1 MGAWRCFSYLTK
13 ISQHRILNAL
23 EPLGEKAEDNLMNK
37 DDLIAYTEL
46 FIKCGSE
53 EYIPTPQAYSP
64 LYIRLYSA
72 LLSQHEPELLGID
85 GIDSIEYLP
94 ESTLEDINNRTNSP
108 FDRYLMANYISP
120 FELSYPLPI
129 PEEDLRYQRLNQYL
143 CFRYNKASEEPDSFK
158 QDRAFKDVLS
168 LFPIKLRDTFG
179 STDHTK
185 YRSSF
190 FKLLTLNYKLSRVNE
205 KWKDH
210 VRRASIVDRTHYH
223 MDTVIAFN
231 GLDSDVSKQASASFM
246 TLYYELDQC
255 SPDGKSQGSRNIVAI
270 PSALDLID
278 FSARTSLVEKWC
290 EGFDDEERSV
300 ETVENITNI
309 YKKISKCVEVEYDD
323 PHHHFCDVLR
333 TAILCN
339 SHYNKLLA
347 KCEFEDAI
355 YKNEECKQVFRL
367 LLQKDMS
374 WYVKPLERTELT
386 SLIIESI
393 PSIKETLL
401 HKSFNEQ
408 IWSIAKHLTP
418 LLIDRIP
425 SLSDSAANNL
435 SVLFVVLCKGT
446 FPRIRG
452 SLQGANR
459 PYSLW
464 KSLKD
469 GYSKVNND
477 SLSLWEY
484 ESVYRPSLL
493 HMMELISLFVIWRS
507 NQTINRFSQFV
518 QLRREILD
526 SQIIV
531 NDILDGE
538 HHNRITKLANTLTQQ
553 KESIVSLDNEPV
565 FERFWRKSDP
575 KIQSL
580 SKHMD
585 EHLKRESLCWPS

>member
-1 MGAWRCFSYLTK
+1 
-13 ISQHRILNAL
+13 
-23 EPLGEKAEDNLMNK
+23 MNK

-53 EYIPTPQAYSP
+53 EYIPSPQAYSP
-64 LYIRLYSA
+64 LYIRLYNA

-85 GIDSIEYLP
+85 RIESLP
-94 ESTLEDINNRTNSP
+94 ESTVEDINNRSTNP

-129 PEEDLRYQRLNQYL
+129 PEEDLKYQRLNQYL
-143 CFRYNKASEEPDSFK
+143 CLRYNKASQEADSFK

-168 LFPIKLRDTFG
+168 LFPIKHRDTFG
-179 STDHTK
+179 AKDNKK

-210 VRRASIVDRTHYH
+210 ARRASLSDRTHYH
-223 MDTVIAFN
+223 MDTIIAFN
-231 GLDSDVSKQASASFM
+231 GLDSEASKQASATFM
-246 TLYYELDQC
+246 TLYYELDQS
-255 SPDGKSQGSRNIVAI
+255 SPDGDSQLSRNIVAI

-278 FSARTSLVEKWC
+278 FSVRDSLVEKWC
-290 EGFDDEERSV
+290 EGLDYEERSEEAV
-300 ETVENITNI
+300 GSIRQRITSI
-309 YKKISKCVEVEYDD
+309 HKKIGTQVEYDD

-347 KCEFEDAI
+347 KREFEDAI
-355 YKNEECKQVFRL
+355 YKNDECEQVFRSL
-367 LLQKDMS
+367 LKDMS
-374 WYVKPLERTELT
+374 WYVKPLERAELT
-386 SLIIESI
+386 ELIIESI
-393 PSIKETLL
+393 PSIKETL
-401 HKSFNEQ
+401 SNNTFNEQ
-408 IWSIAKHLTP
+408 TWSIAKHLKP
-418 LLIDRIP
+418 LLINRMP

-435 SVLFVVLCKGT
+435 SVLFVVLCKQK

-469 GYSKVNND
+469 GYSKVNSE

-493 HMMELISLFVIWRS
+493 HMMELVSLLVIWKS
-507 NQTINRFSQFV
+507 DKTINRFDQFV

-531 NDILDGE
+531 NDALDGE
-538 HHNRITKLANTLTQQ
+538 HHTHVLTLANTLTQQ
-553 KESIVSLDNEPV
+553 KEPLVNSCDDPAL
-565 FERFWRKSDP
+565 ERFWRKSDP
-575 KIQSL
+575 NIQSL
-580 SKHMD
+580 SKHMR
-585 EHLKRESLCWPS
+585 EHLKRKSFRWPS